1 MKIVGGAYCYNLP
14 TFLMPDYKKH
24 DVRNKDYVLQ
34 NTYAFKYELKI
45 SSSQQIKYL
54 SVPEEV
60 TLKTN
65 PEETQTI
72 IKGNKT
78 ARRLE
83 FFSRTA

>member
-1 MKIVGGAYCYNLP
+1 VGGFYSYKLP
-14 TFLMPDYKKH
+14 NFLMPDYKKH
-24 DVRNKDYVLQ
+24 DIRNKDSVLQ
-34 NTYAFKYELKI
+34 NTYAFNYELKI

-72 IKGNKT
+72 IMGNKT
-78 ARRLE
+78 ATRL
-83 FFSRTA
+83 